1 MSQPLNL
8 TPARGPS
15 VWDRLERESTMNRY
29 SLGAIAGGAA
39 LIASVLGRPSA
50 GRARRTWAA
59 TLGLACIAAGF
70 VSHSGSRRVTEAL
83 GRVLR
88 PRASEDDDAIDRA
101 LSDSFPASDAPASMA
116 VSASRPRT

>member
-59 TLGLACIAAGF
+59 TLGLACIAAGY
-70 VSHSGSRRVTEAL
+70 VSHSGSRGVTEAL
-83 GRVLR
+83 GRLLR
-88 PRASEDDDAIDRA
+88 RRASDDDAIDRA

-116 VSASRPRT
+116 VSASQPRT